1 MRRHFVSP
9 ALVTALVL
17 VFGLCSVSRG
27 VIVNA
32 DFDPVGA
39 GTTHVG
45 ANGALSSAGGTT
57 WNRVDIGANK
67 SNLVTEFNTASPVS
81 IRFNGGSSSSH
92 DTNSTNDI
100 QDFTYS
106 GGGFDIYGLLAGQQ
120 YTFVAYIGIN
130 TGFKITDANGDHL
143 TPFSNTPTY
152 ALPGTQNSDYRRLD
166 GLAPMNLS
174 GGGVGFTLST
184 LDGTIGGWELSGVVP
199 EPATTLGG
207 CFVVVGVMTAA
218 RRRR

>member
-9 ALVTALVL
+9 ILVTALVL
-17 VFGLCSVSRG
+17 VFGICSVSRAI
-27 VIVNA
+27 IVNA

-45 ANGALSSAGGTT
+45 DNGALSTTGGTT

-67 SNLVTEFNTASPVS
+67 ANLVTEFNTASPVS
-81 IRFNGGSSSSH
+81 IRSNGGSSSNQ
-92 DTNSTNDI
+92 DTNSTNNI

-106 GGGFDIYGLLAGQQ
+106 GGGFDIYGLLPGQQ

-130 TGFKITDANGDHL
+130 TGFKVTDANGDHF

-166 GLAPMNLS
+166 GLVHNAAAPSTSADSLAHCTS
-174 GGGVGFTLST
+174 GWTLAMFQPCEKPQS
-184 LDGTIGGWELSGVVP
+184 VP
-199 EPATTLGG
+199 AMTFSRPTTL
-207 CFVVVGVMTAA
+207 A
-218 RRRR
+218 